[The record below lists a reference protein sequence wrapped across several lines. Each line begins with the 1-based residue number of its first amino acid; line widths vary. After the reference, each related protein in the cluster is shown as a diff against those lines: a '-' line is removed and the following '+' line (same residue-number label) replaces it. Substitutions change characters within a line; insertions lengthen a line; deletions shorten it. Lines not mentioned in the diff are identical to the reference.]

1 MAKSPARSSTSVP
14 TSSRRTATSCTSSR
28 QPVHSAAAGIP
39 GSTRTGSRCCRS
51 RKTRRRSSSTRSGS
65 TTSSSARWSSFVRSI
80 SRSSSADCDE
90 IRKTMDAIQ
99 ERLIVKTS
107 VGGVAR
113 YENDYYHQ
121 VSHDIQNVAGN
132 PWFICVCWLAEYFI
146 SRAQTEDELHQALA
160 PLQWVRDHALPSGLL
175 ADQVDP
181 YTDAPLSVSPLTWSP
196 AA

>member
-1 MAKSPARSSTSVP
+1 MINVGADGAIMPDMTLDSSL
-14 TSSRRTATSCTSSR
+14 
-28 QPVHSAAAGIP
+28 
-39 GSTRTGSRCCRS
+39 TGLYQF
-51 RKTRRRSSSTRSGS
+51 GM
-65 TTSSSARWSSFVRSI
+65 F
-80 SRSSSADCDE
+80 SADCDE

-99 ERLIVKTS
+99 ERLVVKTS

-160 PLQWVRDHALPSGLL
+160 PLQWVGDHALPSGVL
-175 ADQVDP
+175 AEQVDP
-181 YTDAPLSVSPLTWSP
+181 YTDAPLSVSPLTWSHAEYV
-196 AA
+196 AAVRWYVGKHRRLEEHTPTSAPFGHV